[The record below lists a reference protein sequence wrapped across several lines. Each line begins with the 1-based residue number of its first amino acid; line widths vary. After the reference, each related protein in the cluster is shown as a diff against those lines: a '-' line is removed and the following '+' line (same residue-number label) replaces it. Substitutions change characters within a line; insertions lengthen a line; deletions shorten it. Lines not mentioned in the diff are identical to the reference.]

1 MRGAWRG
8 LVVHTA
14 GVLGVAVVVDG
25 ASAVVFGEEL
35 LDFPVALFGADA
47 EFEVFAGDGVP
58 VLEAQLARFQ
68 ENLKCLWGLTLYTIM
83 TARRLHIVAKNRPS
97 R

>member
-35 LDFPVALFGADA
+35 LDFPIALFGADA

-68 ENLKCLWGLTLYTIM
+68 DLRCSWRLTLYTIM

>member
-8 LVVHTA
+8 LVVHAA

-25 ASAVVFGEEL
+25 ASAVVFGEEFF
-35 LDFPVALFGADA
+35 DFPIALFGADA

-58 VLEAQLARFQ
+58 VLEAQLVRFQ
-68 ENLKCLWGLTLYTIM
+68 EDLEMFVGPYFVHHHDGKKIAYRGEE
-83 TARRLHIVAKNRPS
+83 
-97 R
+97 